1 MFDRTFRYYYFY
13 FLLFLF
19 LIVRN
24 RSKKSTSSSALNLRL
39 RSNVGWTIQDG
50 CAQCDLKHELF
61 SLCLDRF
68 GGLYG
73 HFNHSYYCNT
83 LLRPYLCLWP
93 IAYLFWS
100 AWYSAN
106 ATATTASTERNNK
119 LEVWAWHQIRVGS
132 QRTSNVSDMLIAN
145 HVTVSSLVAP
155 SHCLVFTE
163 TACCGMWKMSTA
175 TSEEIVDKNGNVS
188 SPVWQFFWI
197 LQVRL
202 MLSVNYARP

>member
-1 MFDRTFRYYYFY
+1 MFDRTFRYYFFY

-19 LIVRN
+19 LVRN
-24 RSKKSTSSSALNLRL
+24 RSKKPTSSSALNQRL

-68 GGLYG
+68 GGLNG

-119 LEVWAWHQIRVGS
+119 LEVWAWRQIRDPSRFATHQQRIWHANS
-132 QRTSNVSDMLIAN
+132 QSCNSIKFGCAI
-145 HVTVSSLVAP
+145 SLSRVHRN
-155 SHCLVFTE
+155 SVLWDVKDE
-163 TACCGMWKMSTA
+163 YRN
-175 TSEEIVDKNGNVS
+175 ERGNS
-188 SPVWQFFWI
+188 
-197 LQVRL
+197 R
-202 MLSVNYARP
+202 